1 MSTQSL
7 KALILASIKASEATL
22 IADGKVAE
30 MAATMPLKKYVNE
43 VAIVLAA
50 KYEVEAHESKQNA
63 GFMTFAKDS
72 AAYQQLKK
80 FRKLHPKNEAATS
93 SSRTEEKKAPKVD
106 AKLVA
111 AIQDLIIASG
121 IESKTQLVAILA
133 DVKAGI
139 VFNDAE

>member
-7 KALILASIKASEATL
+7 KAIILASIKANEAAL
-22 IADGKVAE
+22 KADGKVAE
-30 MAATMPLKKYVNE
+30 HAATMPLKKYVNE
-43 VAIVLAA
+43 VAAVLATH
-50 KYEVEAHESKQNA
+50 YGVEAHESKQNA
-63 GFMTFAKDS
+63 GFMTFEKDS

-80 FRKLHPKNEAATS
+80 FRKLHPKNEAATA
-93 SSRTEEKKAPKVD
+93 SSRTEQKKAPKVD

-121 IESKTQLVAILA
+121 IESKTQLASILA
-133 DVKAGI
+133 EVKAGI

>member
-1 MSTQSL
+1 MTTSL
-7 KALILASIKASEATL
+7 KAIILASIKANEAAL
-22 IADGKVAE
+22 KADGQVEA

-43 VAIVLAA
+43 VAAVLATH
-50 KYEVEAHESKQNA
+50 YGVEAHESKQNA
-63 GFMTFAKDS
+63 GFMTFEKDS

-80 FRKLHPKNEAATS
+80 FRKMHPKNEAATA
-93 SSRTEEKKAPKVD
+93 SSRTEQKKAPKVD

-121 IESKTQLVAILA
+121 IESKAQLAAILA

-139 VFNDAE
+139 EFNDAA

>member
-1 MSTQSL
+1 MTTSL
-7 KALILASIKASEATL
+7 KAIILASIKANEAAL
-22 IADGKVAE
+22 KADGQVEA

-43 VAIVLAA
+43 VAAVLAA
-50 KYEVEAHESKQNA
+50 HYGVEAHESKQNA
-63 GFMTFAKDS
+63 GFMTFEKDS

-80 FRKLHPKNEAATS
+80 FRKMHPKNEAATA
-93 SSRTEEKKAPKVD
+93 SSRTEQKKAPKVD

-121 IESKTQLVAILA
+121 IESKAQLAAILA

-139 VFNDAE
+139 EFNDAA